1 MDIKNIYNFP
11 NSSSY
16 NSQQPHSDDIFNEN
30 ETVLSKDIVIK
41 QHMKKMVGGDFKSYS
56 PITPVKACSPITS
69 TPKSTRS
76 SFRSSSTLR
85 RQQGNRQLQAA
96 VPDGAITDIQELL
109 QLIQAQRDLMD
120 QAAAAIAFCKK
131 KYSYSGNLQEL
142 ISQRILLV
150 SQERLI
156 MFNRKL
162 DELKDQRF
170 VSNFSTHLD
179 DIPESVDL
187 ETEDGTTEDFGGTAS
202 VNGGGT
208 PSFGCRHSSTYTLFI
223 EKFVLHLNPS
233 FSMKKIDKDF
243 SYAFIILCRYSDY
256 IHATQIAS
264 MLDIGEL
271 RNNKVKIRELI
282 AFEELPADFCIMVEV
297 FALRLGKRWDHKW
310 QSVWDLAA
318 RTFRSIRRIFS
329 SRGNNTDQ
337 VIQSA
342 SKGIKGASFSAS
354 SVLMQQNAPICSD
367 FQRCGY
373 LHLNRDSLSLGK
385 EKFYLIDADYPL
397 EGSIELCA
405 HYSTR
410 NVPVGTAW
418 PDTDRDIGTGGL
430 ATFSGTSSP
439 V

>member
-1 MDIKNIYNFP
+1 MDVKSSTIYNFP

-16 NSQQPHSDDIFNEN
+16 NSQRLHSDDISNEN
-30 ETVLSKDIVIK
+30 ETVSGNDIVIK
-41 QHMKKMVGGDFKSYS
+41 QHMKKMVGGDFKAFS

-85 RQQGNRQLQAA
+85 RQQGSRQRQDVIPEGA
-96 VPDGAITDIQELL
+96 AITDVQELL

-162 DELKDQRF
+162 DELKDHRF
-170 VSNFSTHLD
+170 LPNFTPQLD

-202 VNGGGT
+202 VNGGT
-208 PSFGCRHSSTYTLFI
+208 ASFACRHSPTYTLFI

-256 IHATQIAS
+256 IHATQISS

-329 SRGNNTDQ
+329 SRGNNNDQ
-337 VIQSA
+337 VQSA
-342 SKGIKGASFSAS
+342 SKGVKGASFSAS
-354 SVLMQQNAPICSD
+354 SVLMQPTAPISSD

-397 EGSIELCA
+397 EGSIEVCA
-405 HYSTR
+405 HYTSR
-410 NVPVGTAW
+410 NMPVTDW
-418 PDTDRDIGTGGL
+418 PDTDRDIGAGGM
-430 ATFSGTSSP
+430 AAFSGTNSP
-439 V
+439 I